1 MSMAGCA
8 NWVNDMQIG
17 FIDFSKEERSK
28 ILSTLKL
35 LGEQTALDELG
46 IGVIRDAYA
55 DLLFPGISTLQTR
68 AKYFVLIPYLFH
80 SASEMAAAGKLHS
93 GRELLQW
100 LHAAEDK
107 MVETLV
113 QNSAQGE
120 TGIIGSNALKQKRS
134 VKTRPSAIYWSGL
147 RTFGIVQSE
156 RLMLSTACALTV
168 QDAKEKREMELQD
181 GDDSYDDVTAMDT
194 GRTLFLPIRPEYSLE
209 KETGILL
216 TKKEAQFLSDCIA
229 RSFFTKNSLLAFLVK
244 NKLRCNSFEEI
255 PEALLSPE
263 LRRDYFLAREFSRFI
278 YGAHIRYNVIYSEEK
293 DDFMVAEFHA
303 WRQDFLSSP
312 FDLEPILQR
321 VGCSTDLAGFCHE
334 FLDAV
339 NRNDTEAMDD
349 IIVHRE
355 RQVKGTRAKLRKP
368 EEYRYDPTHPVHFY
382 ALDFRFGRANVI
394 IQDILAGLEGASH
407 V

>member
-1 MSMAGCA
+1 
-8 NWVNDMQIG
+8 MQIG

-46 IGVIRDAYA
+46 IGSVRDAYA

-80 SASEMAAAGKLHS
+80 AASEMASAGKLHS
-93 GRELLQW
+93 GRELLRW
-100 LHAAEDK
+100 LHIAEDK

-134 VKTRPSAIYWSGL
+134 VKNRPSSIYWSGL
-147 RTFGIVQSE
+147 RTLGIVQSE
-156 RLMLSTACALTV
+156 KLTLSTACALTV
-168 QDAKEKREMELQD
+168 QDAKEKREIELQD
-181 GDDSYDDVTAMDT
+181 GDDGFDDATATNT
-194 GRTLFLPIRPEYSLE
+194 GRSIFLPVRPEYSLE
-209 KETGILL
+209 KETNISL
-216 TKKEAQFLSDCIA
+216 TKKEAQFLQDCIV

-244 NKLRCNSFEEI
+244 NKLHCNSFDEI
-255 PEALLSPE
+255 PEAVLPPD
-263 LRRDYFLAREFSRFI
+263 LRRDYLLARGFSRFI
-278 YGAHIRYNVIYSEEK
+278 YGAHLRYNVIYSAERDE
-293 DDFMVAEFHA
+293 FMKAEFCA
-303 WRQDFLSSP
+303 WRQDFLSAP
-312 FDLEPILQR
+312 FDLDPILER
-321 VGCSTDLAGFCHE
+321 VASGADLINFCHA

-349 IIVHRE
+349 IIVRRE

-368 EEYRYDPTHPVHFY
+368 EEYRYDPDHPVHFY

-394 IQDILAGLEGASH
+394 IQDILSGLEGDRC

>member
-1 MSMAGCA
+1 
-8 NWVNDMQIG
+8 MQIG

-68 AKYFVLIPYLFH
+68 AKYFVLIPYLFRR
-80 SASEMAAAGKLHS
+80 ASELATAGKLRS

-100 LHAAEDK
+100 LHTAEDK
-107 MVETLV
+107 LVETLV

-147 RTFGIVQSE
+147 QTFGIVQSE

-168 QDAKEKREMELQD
+168 QDAKEKQETELQD
-181 GDDSYDDVTAMDT
+181 GDDSYDDVTAADT

-209 KETGILL
+209 KEAGISL
-216 TKKEAQFLSDCIA
+216 TKKEAQFLSDCIG

-255 PEALLSPE
+255 PEAMLPPD

-278 YGAHIRYNVIYSEEK
+278 YGAHVRYNVIYSEET

-312 FDLEPILQR
+312 FDLEPILER
-321 VGCSTDLAGFCHE
+321 VACSADLAGFCHE

-349 IIVHRE
+349 IIVRRE

-368 EEYRYDPTHPVHFY
+368 EEYRYDPAHPVHFY
-382 ALDFRFGRANVI
+382 SLDFRFGRANVI